1 MSHPKLRQNKFESM
15 SESFIQ
21 NVSFTFAMETSDT
34 AADDDDDDEDSD
46 FLSRIL
52 GSFLGDSGTAV
63 VASDA
68 GGPPWD

>member
-1 MSHPKLRQNKFESM
+1 M

-34 AADDDDDDEDSD
+34 AADDDDDEDSD